1 MVKNTKNNYLSKNLI
16 KGGTNYLDNIMK
28 GGDLAYKIQRTEKL
42 LDSFNATNNGVI
54 YTSQK
59 IHKGGTDKPPLNT
72 CAIFGYSDDTLGI
85 CAIKTLVNDITHLK
99 HFITDLNKN
108 DANSKIDKNY
118 LYCYFKTRGS
128 CIDVSSRNM
137 DDILLEYYY
146 RNRKFPES
154 NNYFR
159 ATTDDIL
166 GANLREY
173 IDTNSQY
180 ITQINKLK
188 YDTHGKYK
196 ISALKRVGSSYSQN
210 DDKQEG
216 ENEYE
221 QDFSHTTYNKDIVQA
236 YEKKFID
243 NIQHLPTFMENQYK
257 YLKSMT
263 IANKI
268 IINDYTKKS
277 CFHFYSAYASKM
289 IKPDDIKIYISNK
302 DGAWVNEYTTNY
314 DDKHN
319 DNINKFCFGDSFFKQ
334 IFDVIG
340 KDRFNTTIKS
350 AFESDE
356 KWENYIDV
364 ESINEYWEFLANNDI
379 ERAEPNSK
387 SIFTILENR
396 EWDEVMRIFIK
407 DIDNIIAGAP
417 ECENDIYCYRAVSF
431 DYISL
436 SDKDDVINTNSLAI
450 YRINEGTYINT
461 RIGSFS
467 LNFDSSE
474 KYLGV
479 DQALNKKTGTMYR
492 AVISKGV
499 KVLYIPSLSYASD
512 EFEILHASHA
522 LFLDKQENYKCYNN
536 KKNKYGILSYE
547 TDQFNSAIVGL
558 AGYTRTITSNT
569 FEDIANILKTTLK
582 DVRAK
587 NSRSIKN
594 IYAKHLDH
602 MRKSKAADEKIT
614 TTIIDKDTPEHKYKN
629 DYIAAVNLKDDEGEL
644 DDDVEALRKYTEHLE
659 SSRKQGGTRRRN
671 KYVKN

>member
-1 MVKNTKNNYLSKNLI
+1 MVKNTKNHYLSKNLI

-28 GGDLAYKIQRTEKL
+28 GGDMAYKIQRTEKL

-85 CAIKTLVNDITHLK
+85 CAIKTLVNDITRLK
-99 HFITDLNKN
+99 HFITDLNRG
-108 DANSKIDKNY
+108 DVNSKITKKY
-118 LYCYFKTRGS
+118 LYCYFNRIS
-128 CIDVSSRNM
+128 NCIDVSSRNM

-146 RNRKFPES
+146 KNNRNFPQIDPD
-154 NNYFR
+154 FR
-159 ATTDDIL
+159 ATADDIL
-166 GANLREY
+166 GADLKKY
-173 IDTNSQY
+173 IDKNSEY

-243 NIQHLPTFMENQYK
+243 NIQHLPTFMENQYL

-277 CFHFYSAYASKM
+277 CFHFYSAYANKM

-302 DGAWVNEYTTNY
+302 DGAWVNEYNTDY
-314 DDKHN
+314 KDEHN
-319 DNINKFCFGDSFFKQ
+319 TNINKFCFGDSFFKQ

-340 KDRFNTTIKS
+340 KDRFNTAIKF
-350 AFESDE
+350 AFESDK
-356 KWENYIDV
+356 KWGNYIDV
-364 ESINEYWEFLANNDI
+364 TSIDKYWEFLDVNDI
-379 ERAEPNSK
+379 ERAKPNSE
-387 SIFTILENR
+387 SIFTLENH

-417 ECENDIYCYRAVSF
+417 ECKNDIYCYRAVSF
-431 DYISL
+431 DYINL
-436 SDKDDVINTNSLAI
+436 SNKDDVINTNGLAI

-479 DQALNKKTGTMYR
+479 DETLKKKLEQC
-492 AVISKGV
+492 IELLLV
-499 KVLYIPSLSYASD
+499 KVLRYYIYQ
-512 EFEILHASHA
+512 HYHM
-522 LFLDKQENYKCYNN
+522 
-536 KKNKYGILSYE
+536 
-547 TDQFNSAIVGL
+547 
-558 AGYTRTITSNT
+558 
-569 FEDIANILKTTLK
+569 
-582 DVRAK
+582 
-587 NSRSIKN
+587 
-594 IYAKHLDH
+594 HL
-602 MRKSKAADEKIT
+602 M
-614 TTIIDKDTPEHKYKN
+614 
-629 DYIAAVNLKDDEGEL
+629 NLKYYMHHML
-644 DDDVEALRKYTEHLE
+644 YF
-659 SSRKQGGTRRRN
+659 
-671 KYVKN
+671 